1 MLLEYSGEWRSDV
14 DKLEVKIMRFFR
26 TPWISAVL
34 LGTLVISLGI
44 VDSAWARGGWGCMN
58 ANVTPEQ
65 SAQLFD
71 LKQQFMN
78 DTAGLRKQMMVK
90 RTELGALWQNA
101 TPDQNQIQA
110 KQQEINALRDLLQAK
125 HTAFRLQNQQICPQ
139 VGQGMGRGAGRG
151 MAMGQGGGQGRG
163 CNW

>member
-1 MLLEYSGEWRSDV
+1 MKFLKKACLPIFLV
-14 DKLEVKIMRFFR
+14 V
-26 TPWISAVL
+26 A
-34 LGTLVISLGI
+34 LGLSLGA
-44 VDSAWARGGWGCMN
+44 VNPAWARGWGCMN

-90 RTELGALWQNA
+90 RTELAALWQSA

-110 KQQEINALRDLLQAK
+110 KQQEVNVLRDQLQAK
-125 HTAFRLQNQQICPQ
+125 RTAFKLQNQQICPRA
-139 VGQGMGRGAGRG
+139 GMGMGRGGGRG

>member
-1 MLLEYSGEWRSDV
+1 
-14 DKLEVKIMRFFR
+14 MRFYR
-26 TPWISAVL
+26 KAWGPAL
-34 LGTLVISLGI
+34 LLAALVISLGA

-90 RTELGALWQNA
+90 RTELAALWQNA

-110 KQQEINALRDLLQAK
+110 KQQEVNALRDQLQAK
-125 HTAFRLQNQQICPQ
+125 SAAFRSQNQQICPQ
-139 VGQGMGRGAGRG
+139 AGMGAGRGAGRG
-151 MAMGQGGGQGRG
+151 MAMGPGGGQGRG

>member
-1 MLLEYSGEWRSDV
+1 M
-14 DKLEVKIMRFFR
+14 KFFR
-26 TPWISAVL
+26 TVWIPAL
-34 LGTLVISLGI
+34 LLAALVISIGA
-44 VDSAWARGGWGCMN
+44 VDSAWARGGWGMN

-78 DTAGLRKQMMVK
+78 DTAGLRKQMMIK
-90 RTELGALWQNA
+90 RTELAALWQNA

-110 KQQEINALRDLLQAK
+110 KQQEINALRDQLQTK
-125 HTAFRLQNQQICPQ
+125 RTAFQVQAQKISPQ
-139 VGQGMGRGAGRG
+139 AGMGMGRGAGRG